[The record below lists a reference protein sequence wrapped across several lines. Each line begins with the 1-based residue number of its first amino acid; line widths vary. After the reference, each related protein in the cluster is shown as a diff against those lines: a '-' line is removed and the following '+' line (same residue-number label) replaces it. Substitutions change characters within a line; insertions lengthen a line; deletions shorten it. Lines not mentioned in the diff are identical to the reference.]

1 MSGNGKD
8 WRLILLWLV
17 LVKIGYLAAVCGSVK
32 LWPDFDEERFSAIN
46 TGWFNASV
54 QSLEKR
60 ASGLTRHFATWDARH
75 YLFLSEVGYSKGVKS
90 CAFYPLW
97 PLVIRCLSLLTAG
110 NQLIVGLVLA
120 NVFSL
125 AAWTLFYNV
134 TSRRFGESVARWAL
148 VYLIIFPGSLF
159 YQFIYSEPLLFL
171 LVMGLWYGLERERF
185 GMAWVAAFL
194 LPLTRAVGVFSVLP
208 IGWHWLMNQPW
219 GWLGRWRWMET
230 ERRRLG
236 SDRSTDAAA
245 ARWPETVLLA
255 APMLGLAAY
264 FGLMWVWTES
274 PFEGIEA
281 QKYWGVHSIGNLWD
295 VPRFVLGFFEP
306 TKWHGFRG
314 SVLDRCA
321 FLLLL
326 FCLPLIWRLGKDMVM
341 WTYMLGILPAMSG
354 TFTSYTRF
362 ACCAFP
368 VFIALA
374 VFSERQAWRWL
385 RMGLV
390 ATFGVLHIVL
400 LWRFV
405 NLRWAG

>member
-1 MSGNGKD
+1 
-8 WRLILLWLV
+8 
-17 LVKIGYLAAVCGSVK
+17 
-32 LWPDFDEERFSAIN
+32 
-46 TGWFNASV
+46 
-54 QSLEKR
+54 
-60 ASGLTRHFATWDARH
+60 
-75 YLFLSEVGYSKGVKS
+75 
-90 CAFYPLW
+90 
-97 PLVIRCLSLLTAG
+97 
-110 NQLIVGLVLA
+110 
-120 NVFSL
+120 
-125 AAWTLFYNV
+125 
-134 TSRRFGESVARWAL
+134 
-148 VYLIIFPGSLF
+148 
-159 YQFIYSEPLLFL
+159 
-171 LVMGLWYGLERERF
+171 
-185 GMAWVAAFL
+185 
-194 LPLTRAVGVFSVLP
+194 
-208 IGWHWLMNQPW
+208 
-219 GWLGRWRWMET
+219 
-230 ERRRLG
+230 
-236 SDRSTDAAA
+236 
-245 ARWPETVLLA
+245 
-255 APMLGLAAY
+255 MLGLAAY